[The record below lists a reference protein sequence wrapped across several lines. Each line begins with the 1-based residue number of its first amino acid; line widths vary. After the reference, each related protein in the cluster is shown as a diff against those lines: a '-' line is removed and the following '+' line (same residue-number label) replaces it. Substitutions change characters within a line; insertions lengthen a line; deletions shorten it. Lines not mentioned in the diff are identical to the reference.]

1 MKNMTKAKS
10 LLPSISPVALMGK
23 SKAFI
28 RKALVAKGNGDH
40 ADYQLWAS
48 LSLELLA
55 KAALAAIHPSL
66 IVDVQKN
73 PNAILSACGIEVN
86 ARVATIGADTA
97 YIRLKHTAAPRFNHA
112 VYEAC
117 KGMAD
122 LRNAH
127 LHSGELPFDG
137 RAADAWES
145 GFWHACEVV
154 LDSIKSSLDEWLG
167 GTNAQEPKAII
178 VAAAQAKKAAAKE
191 RIAESARNFIE
202 RVSKAKDRE
211 QLIEKSKHLRPS
223 LYWDTF
229 KRPLDNH
236 WLEKCPAC
244 SALAVAGGDK
254 TYERL
259 ADDQDYEDGGW
270 ELVDIGY
277 ATEEL
282 HCPTCELNLWG
293 EDELEAAGIS
303 LEHVEQEEREIE
315 YEPEYGN
322 D

>member
-1 MKNMTKAKS
+1 MTTTKP
-10 LLPSISPVALMGK
+10 LPPSISPVALMGK

-28 RKALVAKGNGDH
+28 RKALAAKASGEA

-48 LSLELLA
+48 LALELLA
-55 KAALAAIHPSL
+55 KASLATIHPSL

-73 PNAILSACGIEVN
+73 PNAVLTAAGIEAN
-86 ARVATIGADTA
+86 ARVPTIGADAA
-97 YIRLKHTAAPRFNHA
+97 YIRLKHTAAPRFNHG

-117 KGMAD
+117 KGMAE

-137 RAADAWES
+137 RNADVWEG

-154 LDSIKSSLDEWLG
+154 LESVELDLDDWLG
-167 GTNAQEPKAII
+167 ATDAKATKAII
-178 VAAAQAKKAAAKE
+178 SAAAEAKSAAAKKT
-191 RIAESARNFIE
+191 IAESSADFIK

-211 QLIEKSKHLRPS
+211 RLIEESQHFRVS
-223 LYWDTF
+223 LYTDSF
-229 KRPLDNH
+229 KRPLDHH

-244 SALAVAGGDK
+244 TAQAIVGGDQ
-254 TYERL
+254 TYESL
-259 ADDQDYEDGGW
+259 ADDQDYEEGGW
-270 ELVDIGY
+270 ELVDLGY
-277 ATEEL
+277 AAEEL
-282 HCPTCELNLWG
+282 QCPTCGLQLRG
-293 EDELEAAGIS
+293 EEALTTGGVD